1 MQRINRLNT
10 LFFGD
15 DLEYLISVKER
26 VLSVLDEKKDNYTY
40 EYSIYA
46 NEKGWFLNVNIY
58 HIDSDGTAKDL

>member
-46 NEKGWFLNVNIY
+46 NEKGWL
-58 HIDSDGTAKDL
+58 L

>member
-15 DLEYLISVKER
+15 DFEYLFSVKER

-46 NEKGWFLNVNIY
+46 NETGWFLNVNIY
-58 HIDSDGTAKDL
+58 HIDSDGTAQDL